1 LETSV
6 AMGSYAALVVVL
18 VLQLVTHVY
27 AQASIDSQD
36 GFDVGKN
43 AGIAIAIYI
52 VVLVTVTLTINLL
65 KFKVVDK
72 AAKKNQLVS

>member
-1 LETSV
+1 MMTSFVALFAVALLQLTTSV
-6 AMGSYAALVVVL
+6 S
-18 VLQLVTHVY
+18 

-52 VVLVTVTLTINLL
+52 VVLVSVTLTINLL
-65 KFKVVDK
+65 KKKVVDK
-72 AAKKNQLVS
+72 ATKKAALVNS

>member
-1 LETSV
+1 
-6 AMGSYAALVVVL
+6 MGSCSALL
-18 VLQLVTHVY
+18 VLLLLQLTSQVY

-72 AAKKNQLVS
+72 AAKKNQLVR

>member
-1 LETSV
+1 MMTSFAALFTVVLLQLTTSV
-6 AMGSYAALVVVL
+6 S
-18 VLQLVTHVY
+18 

-52 VVLVTVTLTINLL
+52 VVLVSVTLTINGL
-65 KFKVVDK
+65 KKYVVDK
-72 AAKKNQLVS
+72 ATKKAAVIVS